1 MHDQRGSAAVIAV
14 IALTVMLGFS
24 ALVLDLGVSYHEAAK
39 LQNALD
45 SAALAGARE
54 LPAYSLYSADWT
66 AVKNEA
72 MAYAAANHYPISD
85 ANITPIYED
94 DISTNEIIGLTV
106 TDTIEVEYNFAKVLG
121 INSGTITRSAGAGLA
136 PAGGIRNAV
145 PLSITDTSLQAA
157 IDAGA
162 IEDLTIKCSPNT
174 DEIGIDEASISGWF
188 APLRFDGTA
197 RSVYEYL
204 ISYGYDGPIYVGQV
218 LDIENGNMSGPTLDG
233 FTTRFDA
240 CTDGC
245 TAESFEPDCP
255 RLIYIPVISILDHG
269 QVRVEAFAAFFLTEC
284 GGSGKDSYI
293 KATYIPD
300 NILPNT
306 PPGQA
311 ERISEFTSQGFSVS
325 KNHYRRF
332 NTVKKVRIIALVAA
346 VATGLF
352 CIFF

>member
-1 MHDQRGSAAVIAV
+1 MIHIKKLFSRFIHDQRGSAAVVAV
-14 IALTVMLGFS
+14 IALTAMLGFS
-24 ALVLDLGVSYHEAAK
+24 ALVMDLGISYHEAAK

-45 SAALAGARE
+45 SAALAGAQE
-54 LPAYSLYSADWT
+54 LPADNIFSADWT

-72 MAYAAANHYPISD
+72 MAYAAANNYPISD
-85 ANITPIYED
+85 ASITPIYKD

-106 TDTIEVEYNFAKVLG
+106 AKTIEVEYNFAKVLG

-136 PAGGIRNAV
+136 PAGGIRHAV
-145 PLSITDTSLQAA
+145 PLSITETSLQAA

-162 IEDLTIKCSPNT
+162 VEDLTIKCSPNT
-174 DEIGIDEASISGWF
+174 DDVGIDEASISGWF
-188 APLRFDGTA
+188 APLRFDGSGA
-197 RSVYEYL
+197 SVYEFL

-245 TAESFEPDCP
+245 TPESFDPDCP
-255 RLIYIPVISILDHG
+255 RLIYIPVISILNHS

-284 GGSGKDSYI
+284 GGNGKDSYI

-306 PPGQA
+306 AAG
-311 ERISEFTSQGFSVS
+311 TSGEDFGIYVS
-325 KNHYRRF
+325 R
-332 NTVKKVRIIALVAA
+332 L
-346 VATGLF
+346 LS
-352 CIFF
+352 